1 MEPLNEAILIEGA
14 KRGERASQEAI
25 VRLYERRVFG
35 LVLRMVE
42 NREDARDVVQDS
54 MVKALTGIGRYEGT
68 SSFVTWLFRIA
79 TNTALDLLRRRKLEY
94 RIFRYESDETRE
106 GPVIDVDD
114 AGRVVGV
121 AGGGVG
127 IAGEAPGHSNVDCEV
142 VARCMETLPARYR
155 TVLHLRYRDDLSY
168 KEIAEV
174 LSVPMGT
181 VKVLIHRGHA
191 ELRKAVL
198 AATERGAKQQWTG
211 TTGQQAQSREVKR

>member
-14 KRGERASQEAI
+14 RRGERASQEAI

-94 RIFRYESDETRE
+94 RIFQYESDETREGREFGDQAPE

-114 AGRVVGV
+114 AGRVVGI
-121 AGGGVG
+121 AGGGAG
-127 IAGEAPGHSNVDCEV
+127 IAGEVPGHSNVDWEV

-198 AATERGAKQQWTG
+198 AATERGAK
-211 TTGQQAQSREVKR
+211 